1 MNIFTQRLNYETT
14 TQIDFVNITDDVRD
28 VVTRSNIV
36 NGHVVVFVE
45 HTTLG
50 IAINHDEPMLLQD
63 FARMLQRIVPA
74 ETQYAHDIFELRRG
88 GVAADGRSNGHS
100 HCKALLLGT
109 SEYVPLIDGAI
120 TLSPLQSIFM
130 VDMDGPRRRDV
141 LVQVIGM
148 PA

>member
-1 MNIFTQRLNYETT
+1 MKIFTQRLKYETR
-14 TQIDFVNITDDVRD
+14 TQIDFVNITDDVREI
-28 VVTRSNIV
+28 VAHSGIV

-88 GVAADGRSNGHS
+88 GASADGRSNGHA

-109 SEYVPLIDGAI
+109 SEYIPLIDGTIA
-120 TLSPLQSIFM
+120 LSSLQSIFM
-130 VDMDGPRRRDV
+130 VDMDGPRQRDV
-141 LVQVIGM
+141 LVHVTGVTT
-148 PA
+148 